1 MKSRDEI
8 GVLFEA
14 TAVAQETI
22 TDALA
27 GDRARRLVQ
36 RLESAGP
43 DYADVLACT
52 RAILRDLPT
61 RRRDDEH
68 MVSLARALRAAIAA
82 MLRPAPVG
90 LDRRDIHG

>member
-14 TAVAQETI
+14 TSVAQETI
-22 TDALA
+22 SDAIHL
-27 GDRARRLVQ
+27 DRVRRLVQ
-36 RLESAGP
+36 RLEAAGP
-43 DYADVLACT
+43 EFVAVLACV
-52 RAILRDLPT
+52 RDIARDLPS

-90 LDRRDIHG
+90 LDRADLHG

>member
-8 GVLFEA
+8 GLLFEA

-27 GDRARRLVQ
+27 SDRARRLVH
-36 RLESAGP
+36 RLELAGP
-43 DYADVLACT
+43 EYVAVLECT
-52 RAILRDLPT
+52 RAIARDLPT
-61 RRRDDEH
+61 RRRDDAH
-68 MVSLARALRAAIAA
+68 MIGLARALRGAIAA
-82 MLRPAPVG
+82 VLRPAPVG

>member
-1 MKSRDEI
+1 MKSRGEI

-22 TDALA
+22 TDALS
-27 GDRARRLVQ
+27 GDRARKLVQ
-36 RLESAGP
+36 RLEAAGAE
-43 DYADVLACT
+43 YADVLACA

-68 MVSLARALRAAIAA
+68 MVSLARALRAAIATV
-82 MLRPAPVG
+82 LRPAPVG
-90 LDRRDIHG
+90 LDRRDIYG

>member
-22 TDALA
+22 TDALTSA
-27 GDRARRLVQ
+27 RALRLVQ
-36 RLESAGP
+36 RLELAGP
-43 DYADVLACT
+43 DYAGVLACAW
-52 RAILRDLPT
+52 AIARDLPT

-68 MVSLARALRAAIAA
+68 MVSLARALRGAIVAV
-82 MLRPAPVG
+82 LRPAPVG

>member
-22 TDALA
+22 TDALHVT
-27 GDRARRLVQ
+27 RAWRLVQ
-36 RLESAGP
+36 RLEAAGP
-43 DYADVLACT
+43 GYAGVLAAA
-52 RAILRDLPT
+52 RAIARDLPG

-68 MVSLARALRAAIAA
+68 MVGLARALRGEIAA
-82 MLRPAPVG
+82 VLRPAPVG